1 MCDLD
6 FDERYCNIE
15 KQIYSINYC
24 PFRNTFLTLQLGQL
38 SNNLIIYCRSIMFST
53 SQQFI
58 DKKNQII
65 NSKIFHK

>member
-15 KQIYSINYC
+15 KQIYNIDYC
-24 PFRNTFLTLQLGQL
+24 LCHNTFLTLQLGQL

-53 SQQFI
+53 SQ
-58 DKKNQII
+58 
-65 NSKIFHK
+65 